1 MRALLEVL
9 GRMECQLT
17 FVRTGPST
25 VGTLGNQLP
34 SRAPSCPVPLAR
46 QAGVPRNE
54 AAGRLCLLR
63 LRSLRRHNGIFR
75 GFGNPE
81 LHYLLSGDFDR
92 CARSR
97 VPTHPRL
104 AVHTDQSPES
114 GQDEQAILLDLGDG
128 YVGECVQQALRYFLG
143 DLARVCE
150 GLDDLRLCHHDS
162 LIPVYAD
169 ELMVRQN
176 RTISKSLETAL
187 VESQAAATISS
198 SVSGDSPVDVFAC
211 VVSSSPMYNGHE
223 VHRQASWTDSHAY
236 TKAHS

>member
-17 FVRTGPST
+17 FVRAGPST

-34 SRAPSCPVPLAR
+34 SRTPSCPVPLAR

-63 LRSLRRHNGIFR
+63 LRSLRRHNGVFR

-81 LHYLLSGDFDR
+81 LHYLLRGDFVR

-104 AVHTDQSPES
+104 ATRTSRPIPGSKNKPFFLTSVTAMWANRLFATFLVISQES
-114 GQDEQAILLDLGDG
+114 
-128 YVGECVQQALRYFLG
+128 
-143 DLARVCE
+143 ARVWTICVCVIMI
-150 GLDDLRLCHHDS
+150 LSFRL
-162 LIPVYAD
+162 
-169 ELMVRQN
+169 M
-176 RTISKSLETAL
+176 
-187 VESQAAATISS
+187 
-198 SVSGDSPVDVFAC
+198 
-211 VVSSSPMYNGHE
+211 PM
-223 VHRQASWTDSHAY
+223 S
-236 TKAHS
+236 